1 MRVPIAILFLI
12 GTVCSAQL
20 VRDFRPYRAVGVGL
34 VADAAYSVKKLN
46 VPVTGLYSVSGDHM
60 EEAMNSYFQTSG
72 TTGLVYLAG
81 LEKTL
86 IGTFLS
92 ISPVTALTTM
102 AQIIAAESNTQ
113 FRYYMFYV
121 PVRSS
126 YSIQAFLKGDWD
138 RPCNRVVIS
147 GPTGALALDYNEQ
160 LGSNQHKIFSL
171 TLDPGIYS
179 AMVGL
184 GGGSSILLHTAGDLE
199 GVMLDSPTTI
209 SWSMPVVVQQNLYNL
224 LNYLPNPGDSANLSI
239 TFVGY
244 PSGNSP
250 NIIDGS
256 PIIYSGIR
264 AANVAVI
271 TGLNGESL
279 GTPSA
284 INKAITFIEPQIGLL
299 APPTFNGSTAVF
311 SVVRLD
317 DLIWT
322 DDPCPDGNCY

>member
-1 MRVPIAILFLI
+1 MRLPVAILFLI
-12 GTVCSAQL
+12 GTICSAQL

-46 VPVTGLYSVSGDHM
+46 VPITGLYSVSGDRM
-60 EEAMNSYFQTSG
+60 EEATNSYFQTAG

-81 LEKTL
+81 LEQTL
-86 IGTFLS
+86 IGTLLS

-121 PVRSS
+121 PVRSN

-138 RPCNRVVIS
+138 RPRNRFVIV
-147 GPTGALALDYNEQ
+147 GPTGVLALNYEEQ
-160 LGSNQHKIFSL
+160 LGSNQHRIFSL
-171 TLDPGIYS
+171 TLDPGIYT

-209 SWSMPVVVQQNLYNL
+209 SWSMPVVVQQSLYNL
-224 LNYLPNPGDSANLSI
+224 LNYLPNPGDIANLTI
-239 TFVGY
+239 TFSGY

-256 PIIYSGIR
+256 PIVYSGIR
-264 AANVAVI
+264 AASAAVI

-279 GTPSA
+279 GTPRA
-284 INKAITFIEPQIGLL
+284 INKPITFIEPQVSLL
-299 APPTFNGSTAVF
+299 SSPIFNGSTATFTVL
-311 SVVRLD
+311 RLD
-317 DLIWT
+317 DLIWI
-322 DDPCPDGNCY
+322 DDPCPDGSCY